1 MQVLLDCQVQY
12 VIIFRNAITLII
24 ICWSLHIISIQQIL
38 DIRQTLFRLQKFRN
52 DLILKG
58 T

>member
-1 MQVLLDCQVQY
+1 MQVLFNCQVQY
-12 VIIFRNAITLII
+12 VIIFRNAITLLIRS
-24 ICWSLHIISIQQIL
+24 SLHIISIQQIQ
-38 DIRQTLFRLQKFRN
+38 DICQTLFRLQKFHN